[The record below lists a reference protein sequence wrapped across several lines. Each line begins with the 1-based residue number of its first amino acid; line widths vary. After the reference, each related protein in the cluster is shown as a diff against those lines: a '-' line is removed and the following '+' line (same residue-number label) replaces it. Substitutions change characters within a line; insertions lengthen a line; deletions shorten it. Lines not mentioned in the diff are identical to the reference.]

1 MKVEFTFD
9 KEQIQ
14 RYGYTV
20 DAVRQTILRGFA
32 AKRACAVSPSMIR
45 WLLRVMAAKKIF
57 LIYGPF

>member
-20 DAVRQTILRGFA
+20 DAVWQTILRGFS
-32 AKRACAVSPSMIR
+32 AKRACAVAPSMIR
-45 WLLRVMAAKKIF
+45 
-57 LIYGPF
+57 